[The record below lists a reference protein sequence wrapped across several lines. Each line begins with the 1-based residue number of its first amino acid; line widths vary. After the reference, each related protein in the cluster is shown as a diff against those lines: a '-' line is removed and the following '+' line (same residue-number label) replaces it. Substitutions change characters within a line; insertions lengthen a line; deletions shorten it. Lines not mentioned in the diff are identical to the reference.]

1 MFVPHLSVLAH
12 ERSKIVGWR
21 SIPVA
26 HTDHVLCGPALPLH
40 ALGFY
45 AWRVF
50 AQAAIRPILV
60 SRREYVSIQ
69 YLLPLH
75 NDCVLPH
82 GALSFG
88 P

>member
-1 MFVPHLSVLAH
+1 MRDQKSLDGEGIS
-12 ERSKIVGWR
+12 
-21 SIPVA
+21 VA
-26 HTDHVLCGPALPLH
+26 HTGHVLCGPALLLH

-50 AQAAIRPILV
+50 AQAAIQPILV